1 MLLLM
6 NEEARGIEVNE
17 RENWIPS
24 YADTK
29 NVISIYS
36 RRAIVEGGGTCS
48 TWTRVRRNSKKG
60 NSLHRFIGMLD
71 ARQVIIPEHDGV
83 LFRSRRLAKI
93 VRLRKSSSK

>member
-29 NVISIYS
+29 NVISNYS

-60 NSLHRFIGMLD
+60 N
-71 ARQVIIPEHDGV
+71 EHDGM